1 MSDAV
6 KNSRINIFMNEDDHL
21 AKIQRLE
28 TAYANLNQKLQ
39 GLTEGT
45 RAYQAVSSKMEQVAD
60 SLSKVTKEHE
70 LGTLSIKKAQAA
82 VTAYQNEIKNF
93 TGSAAEVAAMKE
105 RYTEMTAELQKMKVE
120 AGLAANKVEEIGIA
134 GKATEWMKEQFLE
147 LVAPLAAAAGAAEL
161 LKKGFEEF
169 NDTQLAV
176 AMLRNTLQNIHQEGY
191 MGELTVMTEKLREQ
205 FHYLSEKDIASM
217 QDKLVTFG
225 KLSKDQIAQLQ
236 PVIVDLAAKLG
247 MTLPQATDK
256 LLGAIQQP
264 LKEFKE
270 LGLTMKEGKD
280 VTERYGIVMDT
291 IAPKVRGAAQT
302 MAESNKGFWAG
313 VKTDFDEAM
322 VSMGRFITNAEGA
335 SIAAANSAKSQGESG
350 EKMIAVYEEL
360 NQKTNLTTEE
370 KEKLHKAETG
380 LVSIFGDS
388 IVEINKETGAMEINI
403 SKTKD
408 LITQKLL
415 FANGK
420 AVEEASKYK
429 SALDEN
435 SEATEKYRAILE
447 KSGMTEAEYH
457 KQLDAIVA
465 KRSNTSRTELL
476 NAKELTDSEKAVES
490 LSNSLQPLQQNM
502 LKTQSAINDG
512 KEKLKELGFEASAVE
527 KILSGEGGNRATPI
541 NGKGLETKDEEDA
554 AKKAHEKLVAEFE
567 KFEDEVAKIGGTADE
582 NQRAK
587 LQEHYSKLL
596 DEAQEFTKKHLQSDE
611 KYMQEYDRIM
621 GQWKSDLAALDKKE
635 ADEKL
640 KKEEEAAKKEIEL
653 KKKLAEQFSSTTKAE
668 YQQAK
673 NDFGDYINS
682 KRSGLE
688 EDYANDRINKKEF
701 DNSIRQLDI
710 EAKKGELLIAQD
722 YSKNDVQAQKDA
734 VALKAGLIHSE
745 VVEVQKTEQEKA
757 RIRKEITRDSFNA
770 LKELSAAFFSSQDS
784 KLNIETKK
792 WDAAES
798 RKKTALDAR
807 LKAGKISQA
816 NYDKEIAK
824 IDAETTARKN
834 KDAHDQAVMKK
845 KQAEFNA
852 GIQLAEAIGS
862 IWAEY
867 PKFDGGIAMA
877 VALGAAGVS
886 FAAQIANIASMEI
899 PPVNGYWTGT
909 NNAAPGYAWVGEKGP
924 ELMKM
929 KGGEEIKSHPES
941 MRMVSSLPQMNYGAI
956 SSSMQQ
962 NRGNGGIIGA
972 ETFFG
977 NMSSTM
983 YKQGNENAAVLNSIL
998 QELKKGI
1005 EAKMSIEQWH
1015 DVNNKYQ
1022 SLLKRAGANG
1032 GN

>member
-93 TGSAAEVAAMKE
+93 TGSAAEVAKMKE

-134 GKATEWMKEQFLE
+134 GKATEWMKEQFFE

-176 AMLRNTLQNIHQEGY
+176 AMLRNTLQNIHQENY
-191 MGELTVMTEKLREQ
+191 MGELTEMTEKLREQ
-205 FHYLSEKDIASM
+205 FNYLSEKDIAKT
-217 QDKLVTFG
+217 QDKLITFG
-225 KLSKDQIAQLQ
+225 HLSKNQIAELM

-247 MTLPQATDK
+247 TNLPSAADK
-256 LLGAIQQP
+256 LLGAIEKP

-270 LGLTMKEGKD
+270 LGIDMKQGK
-280 VTERYGIVMDT
+280 TEAERFGIVMEQ
-291 IAPKVRGAAQT
+291 IAPRVAGAAQT
-302 MAESNKGFWAG
+302 FADSNKGWIESF
-313 VKTDFDEAM
+313 KTNFNETL
-322 VSMGRFITNAEGA
+322 VSMGRWVAQTEEKSIALANASKAEGEEA
-335 SIAAANSAKSQGESG
+335 NNLIAT
-350 EKMIAVYEEL
+350 YEAL
-360 NQKTNLTTEE
+360 NKKTNLTTEE
-370 KEKLHKAETG
+370 KVKLHDAENG
-380 LVSIFGDS
+380 LISILGDS
-388 IVEINKETGAMEINI
+388 ITEIDKETGAIKINLEE
-403 SKTKD
+403 TKK
-408 LITQKLL
+408 LAEQKMFL
-415 FANGK
+415 ANDK
-420 AVEEASKYK
+420 LVEEATKYAG
-429 SALDEN
+429 ALEKNTTATKLYNDEMSRHQDIQKQIDDLKKKAESGLN
-435 SEATEKYRAILE
+435 ESEAKNLQGLIDKQQKLNVTIRDNKQEMVESQEVMERQKKVIEELGSTVEKTNEIMNGSTPKGDRDTPFRAAL
-447 KSGMTEAEYH
+447 
-457 KQLDAIVA
+457 VA
-465 KRSNTSRTELL
+465 DDGK
-476 NAKELTDSEKAVES
+476 AQKELD
-490 LSNSLQPLQQNM
+490 
-502 LKTQSAINDG
+502 
-512 KEKLKELGFEASAVE
+512 KLKAQ
-527 KILSGEGGNRATPI
+527 
-541 NGKGLETKDEEDA
+541 
-554 AKKAHEKLVAEFE
+554 FE

-688 EDYANDRINKKEF
+688 EDYANGRINKKEF

-722 YSKNDVQAQKDA
+722 YAKNDVQAQKDA

-770 LKELSAAFFSSQDS
+770 LKELSAAFFASQES
-784 KLNIETKK
+784 KLSIDTKK

-816 NYDKEIAK
+816 NYDAEIAK

-852 GIQLAEAIGS
+852 GLQLAEAIGS

-977 NMSSTM
+977 NMSAGM
-983 YKQGNENAAVLNSIL
+983 YKQGNEQASVLNSIL
-998 QELKKGI
+998 LELKKDKP
-1005 EAKMSIEQWH
+1005 AVMSIEQFH
-1015 DVNNKYQ
+1015 QINNQYQ